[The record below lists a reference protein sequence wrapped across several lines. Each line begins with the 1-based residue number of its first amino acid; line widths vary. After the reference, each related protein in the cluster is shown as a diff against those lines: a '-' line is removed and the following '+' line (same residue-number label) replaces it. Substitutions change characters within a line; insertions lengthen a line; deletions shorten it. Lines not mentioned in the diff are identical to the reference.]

1 MRFLCMLF
9 DLSKLFSKIC
19 LMACVSTTSNQGS
32 ASAVTYPVSAIS
44 SLAVGG
50 RIENMVNVWREHG
63 FSAGDD
69 LTFHLEYLPIASRLV
84 WQTSFAKACITNI
97 TSVFVWWCVC
107 TTKPGMGGL
116 NSY

>member
-1 MRFLCMLF
+1 MLF
-9 DLSKLFSKIC
+9 DLSNHFTNIILITRGSALSK
-19 LMACVSTTSNQGS
+19 QGS

-84 WQTSFAKACITNI
+84 LANFVCQ
-97 TSVFVWWCVC
+97 SVHH
-107 TTKPGMGGL
+107 
-116 NSY
+116 

>member
-1 MRFLCMLF
+1 MEFKGASMRFLCILF
-9 DLSKLFSKIC
+9 DLSSHFTNAL
-19 LMACVSTTSNQGS
+19 STQGS

-97 TSVFVWWCVC
+97 TSVC
-107 TTKPGMGGL
+107 TTKPGTGGL

>member
-1 MRFLCMLF
+1 MEFKEGNMRFLCMLF
-9 DLSKLFSKIC
+9 DLSDHFTNIILITRVSALSK
-19 LMACVSTTSNQGS
+19 QGS

-84 WQTSFAKACITNI
+84 WQTSFAKHARLHN
-97 TSVFVWWCVC
+97 
-107 TTKPGMGGL
+107 
-116 NSY
+116 